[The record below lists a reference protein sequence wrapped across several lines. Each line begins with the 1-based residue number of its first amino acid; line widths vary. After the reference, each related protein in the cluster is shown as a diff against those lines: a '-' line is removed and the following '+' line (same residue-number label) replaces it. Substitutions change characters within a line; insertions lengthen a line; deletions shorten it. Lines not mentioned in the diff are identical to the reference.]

1 MLKKHKGKVGR
12 WEVTL
17 MFLLSTEEGFLGKK
31 DSKTSGKW
39 LKKDNKGKA
48 KPEKNKERKS
58 RKVNGSE
65 RGECRRSGKGLR
77 KRKWRQEAQWKKKT
91 QLSQNIQEEI
101 THKQVLLKENMSP
114 AAGRKRTSLKSQ
126 YAGPVGQDRLF

>member
-1 MLKKHKGKVGR
+1 MGKQ
-12 WEVTL
+12 
-17 MFLLSTEEGFLGKK
+17 

-39 LKKDNKGKA
+39 LKKDHKGKV
-48 KPEKNKERKS
+48 KTEKNKERKS

-65 RGECRRSGKGLR
+65 RRECRRSGKGLQ
-77 KRKWRQEAQWKKKT
+77 KRKWRQEAEWKKKS

-114 AAGRKRTSLKSQ
+114 SAGRKRTSL
-126 YAGPVGQDRLF
+126 